1 MSELP
6 LLFYLPGIDGT
17 GLAASRQFPSLAR
30 EFDLRA
36 LSIPGHDRT
45 PFRQLVELTMYDPP
59 KSHSGTVCLIL
70 YLPIWHVC
78 AYCPFITATH
88 GEGTPLTDGPR

>member
-17 GLAASRQFPSLAR
+17 GLAASRQFPTLAT

-45 PFRQLVELTMYDPP
+45 PFQELVKLTMCDPFC
-59 KSHSGTVCLIL
+59 CLLVI
-70 YLPIWHVC
+70 Y
-78 AYCPFITATH
+78 F
-88 GEGTPLTDGPR
+88 